1 MRSDKSLA
9 VLICIGAIELALHFW
24 RIPWTE
30 KLRIGHFGLELELL
44 VEITAILIDLV

>member
-9 VLICIGAIELALHFW
+9 VLMRIGAIELALQFW
-24 RIPWTE
+24 RIPWME
-30 KLRIGHFGLELELL
+30 KLRIDHFGLELELL

>member
-9 VLICIGAIELALHFW
+9 VLMRIGAIELALYFW
-24 RIPWTE
+24 RVPWME
-30 KLRIGHFGLELELL
+30 KLRIDHFGLELELL